1 MVLRKIALK
10 IFSVF
15 LITTLIGVVACK
27 STPEDTNAVDN
38 ASLAKLD
45 SLGQSIIKKGE
56 VVGFSVAIMKGTDTL
71 YNRGFGYVD
80 TAKIKSVSNTT
91 RFKIASISKLIGSTL
106 VMKLVEEEK
115 LSLNQTLLELL
126 PDFPNS
132 EQAKKITLAHMIS
145 HTSGLPEYATAID
158 SMYVGTGKNPTKKDF
173 YSFFAT
179 NGLLFEPGTNYSYCN
194 SGFLLM
200 GMIVERITQR
210 SLQQEFDRVINEPGD
225 MGLKLIA
232 EADSLP
238 EMSPYWEKKGNSYIP
253 YPHWP
258 WIKGDGGLTATSIM
272 LAQFPKQW
280 SLGIFIDSVSYQK
293 MVTPRILADGI
304 QTGYGL
310 GVRNGEFFGEKIIGH
325 TGGHKSTYAIMVY
338 FPERDLTFVVF
349 TNTDSTP
356 SNSRNIFAQ
365 FAAEYLGFSVTPDS
379 FNKQILKN
387 PNNYT
392 GDYIGFDSKIG
403 GTIQIKKG
411 EDQNLLYCI
420 EDTCYPMTYLGNHK
434 FWIAQWPY
442 DYITFEVDDTGKALA
457 IKEYFTGFY
466 VMLRKRANSI

>member
-1 MVLRKIALK
+1 MILRKIVTK
-10 IFSVF
+10 VF
-15 LITTLIGVVACK
+15 AVVLVTTLIGVVTCK
-27 STPEDTNAVDN
+27 STSEDTSAVND
-38 ASLAKLD
+38 APLAKLD
-45 SLGQSIIKKGE
+45 SLGQSIIEGGG
-56 VVGFSVAIMKGTDTL
+56 VAGFSVAIIKGVDTV
-71 YNRGFGYVD
+71 YNRGFGFVD
-80 TAKIKSVSNTT
+80 TTRTQVVTNKT

-126 PDFPNS
+126 PDFPNP
-132 EQAKKITLAHMIS
+132 EQAKKITLAYMIS
-145 HTSGLPEYATAID
+145 HTSGLPEYATEID
-158 SMYVGTGKNPTKKDF
+158 SMYVRTGKNPTKKDF
-173 YSFFAT
+173 YTFFAT
-179 NGLLFEPGTNYSYCN
+179 NDLLFEPGTNYSYCN

-200 GMIVERITQR
+200 GLIVERITQQ
-210 SLQQEFDRVINEPGD
+210 SLQQEFYRVINEPGG
-225 MGLKLIA
+225 MNLKLIA
-232 EADSLP
+232 EARSLP
-238 EMSPYWEKKGNSYIP
+238 EMSPYWEKKGSSFIP

-258 WIKGDGGLTATSIM
+258 WIRGDGGLTATSIM

-280 SLGIFIDSVSYQK
+280 SSGIFIDSVSYQR
-293 MVTPRILADGI
+293 MITPRILIDGL

-349 TNTDSTP
+349 TNTDNSP
-356 SNSRNIFAQ
+356 SNSRNIFGQ
-365 FAAEYLGFSVTPDS
+365 FAAEYLGYSITPNS
-379 FNKQILKN
+379 FKKQILKN
-387 PNNYT
+387 PNDYA
-392 GDYIGFDSKIG
+392 GDYAGIDSKIG
-403 GTIQIKKG
+403 GTIQIKPSK
-411 EDQNLLYCI
+411 DQNLLYCI

-442 DYITFEVDDTGKALA
+442 DYITFEVDDSGKALA